1 MNTIFMNPENS
12 ITSDSRRL
20 LLNISDK
27 LDLKR
32 SNKYVTLLNHSIY
45 NTLKDIK
52 ISYKN
57 NKFKLTAK
65 MWNDKV
71 ELPDRSCSDHVH
83 NMTGMTDHIRS
94 C

>member
-32 SNKYVTLLNHSIY
+32 SNKYVTLLNHSI
-45 NTLKDIK
+45 
-52 ISYKN
+52 
-57 NKFKLTAK
+57 
-65 MWNDKV
+65 
-71 ELPDRSCSDHVH
+71 
-83 NMTGMTDHIRS
+83 
-94 C
+94 